1 LLRPEAK
8 LASEK
13 PQELAVV
20 EPPPEPRVVW
30 ECPWWR
36 VEQEDFRGPDGVLRQ
51 WYTAR
56 RPNPET
62 VHMLALDAQGR
73 VPLLRQ
79 YRVPL
84 HAWVWELPAGL
95 SDPDDPSLEETARR
109 ELLEET
115 GLFAGRVLH
124 LLRATVSP
132 GITDEIYNAYLCLD
146 CEERGSGGG
155 VHGEQIEVRRVALGS
170 LEQFVLERA
179 AAGELTDSKIIAHIR
194 LAELW
199 LNSKPAGTI

>member
-1 LLRPEAK
+1 LAKKQLTDLPAAEAESG
-8 LASEK
+8 A
-13 PQELAVV
+13 
-20 EPPPEPRVVW
+20 RVVW

-36 VEQEDFRGPDGVLRQ
+36 VEEESFRGPDGVLRQ

-79 YRVPL
+79 YRVPMRG
-84 HAWVWELPAGL
+84 WVWELPAGL
-95 SDPDDPSLEETARR
+95 SDPADPSLEETARR
-109 ELLEET
+109 ELQEET
-115 GLFAGRVLH
+115 GLFAARIVH

-132 GITDEIYNAYLCLD
+132 GITDEFYNAFLCLD
-146 CEERGSGGG
+146 CEVRAGGGG
-155 VHGEQIEVRRVALGS
+155 VHGEQIEVTLVPLGR

-179 AAGELTDSKIIAHIR
+179 AAGELVDSKIIAHAR